1 MGGSAARSGSL
12 PGGRA
17 RAGHGKRFIL
27 RTPTTGCAGKLFQTL
42 GVALPP
48 NIRDA
53 HRYLLERP
61 LSAYAESLRSLQLAM
76 RCLQYDRLPQ
86 VIQLTSSVPD
96 EGKTSLASGCL
107 TCARRQARAAVR
119 AGPAPAE
126 HRGPGRGGRGRRD
139 RPAPL
144 FSEVR
149 HDGRSGLDLIL
160 VRRPPS
166 NPQAILTSDALAR
179 ALRHLR
185 QRYDH
190 VIVDSPPLLGLS
202 DSKFVASL
210 VDATLLVIRS
220 TSPDQ
225 SSSACLTSGR

>member
-1 MGGSAARSGSL
+1 
-12 PGGRA
+12 
-17 RAGHGKRFIL
+17 
-27 RTPTTGCAGKLFQTL
+27 
-42 GVALPP
+42 
-48 NIRDA
+48 
-53 HRYLLERP
+53 
-61 LSAYAESLRSLQLAM
+61 
-76 RCLQYDRLPQ
+76 

-96 EGKTSLASGCL
+96 EGKTSLAFSLAASLVQDGKRVL
-107 TCARRQARAAVR
+107 LFELDLRRPSIAARGW
-119 AGPAPAE
+119 AGADAD
-126 HRGPGRGGRGRRD
+126 D

-210 VDATLLVIRS
+210 VDATLLVIRWHS
-220 TSPDQ
+220 TSRDVVRDALDELRLVSAPLLGAIIAQVDPDRQ
-225 SSSACLTSGR
+225 ARYGYGGAGSYYRKYRDYFLD